1 MLNQH
6 EFGEKLRRHRKS
18 IGMTQEEAAE
28 KIGVSA
34 QAVSKWEAGECLPD
48 CFNLKAI
55 CDIYNLSADVL
66 LETEFDSDIDKVAD
80 KIEQLGTE
88 FIWAS
93 AGCDRYRENM
103 HCELGDDLWK
113 MWKGLYFAEV
123 GDRKMQEDDKRR
135 GNTRICGSYGMKIWD
150 DDGIACVIKA
160 SLIKN
165 LDVADAVSSEIISA
179 LASEDGQKLIISL
192 SCTEPV
198 SKEDIAEATG
208 IEAHRLNSL
217 LLMFLENGVI
227 EFVSDSRISGVRGY
241 KISGHYG
248 IAAYMVLAAM
258 YILEKKC
265 FTVSEYLRSFD
276 E

>member
-18 IGMTQEEAAE
+18 VGMTQEEAAE

-48 CFNLKAI
+48 CFNLKAL
-55 CDIYNLSADVL
+55 CDIYGLSADVL

-93 AGCDRYRENM
+93 AGCDRYRKNM

-165 LDVADAVSSEIISA
+165 LDVAAAVSSEIISA

-198 SKEDIAEATG
+198 SKEDIAAATG
-208 IEAHRLNSL
+208 IEAHRLNGL
-217 LLMFLENGVI
+217 LLMLLENGVI
-227 EFVSDSRISGVRGY
+227 EFVSDSGISGVRGY

-258 YILEKKC
+258 YILGKKC
-265 FTVSEYLRSFD
+265 FTVSEYLRNFN

>member
-1 MLNQH
+1 MLNQT
-6 EFGEKLRRHRKS
+6 EFGSKLRGHRKN

-93 AGCDRYRENM
+93 AGFERYRENM
-103 HCELGDDLWK
+103 HRELGDDLWK

-123 GDRKMQEDDKRR
+123 GDRKIQEDDKRR
-135 GNTRICGSYGMKIWD
+135 GNTRICGEYGMKIWD
-150 DDGIACVIKA
+150 DDGVACVVKS

-165 LDVADAVSSEIISA
+165 LDAAPSASSEIISA

-192 SCTEPV
+192 NCTAST
-198 SKEDIAEATG
+198 SKEDIAASSG
-208 IEAHRLNSL
+208 IEAHRLNEL
-217 LLMFLENGVI
+217 LLMFLENRII
-227 EFVSDSRISGVRGY
+227 EFVSDPKISGVKGY
-241 KISGHYG
+241 KISGYSG

-258 YILEKKC
+258 YILNKKC
-265 FTVSEYLRSFD
+265 FTVSEYLRNFD